1 MKKKI
6 LNQIQ
11 HFPKK
16 NKRNPKKY
24 KKLIKKNN
32 KNVFLNILIKK

>member
-24 KKLIKKNN
+24 KKLIKK
-32 KNVFLNILIKK
+32 IIKMYSSTSL